1 MVTPSW
7 LVTGDFNEIAKPFEV
22 RLDKALVDQGWQL
35 RFPEAY
41 AENLCRVYCDHCQV
55 LIMSEG
61 QPLRSQNRPFRFQVA
76 WATHRD
82 FEKVVRQTW
91 GRGSPDVLKSLQ
103 EVQRD
108 VSKFNQ
114 DLFGNI
120 FQRKR
125 QV

>member
-1 MVTPSW
+1 M
-7 LVTGDFNEIAKPFEV
+7 
-22 RLDKALVDQGWQL
+22 DQGWQL

-55 LIMSEG
+55 LIMYEG